1 MKKNVKK
8 HTDGVWY
15 YAVVRW
21 DGYGVFTSWDR
32 AREECDGYSDNKKKK
47 FKTFEEAK
55 AYAEDRIVKNVM
67 KAGNPE
73 GKVSQDFFG
82 RIETPFKLINNKVII
97 PSAEE
102 QERNP
107 RSRSAKLRI
116 AEKK

>member
-8 HTDGVWY
+8 HTNGVWY

-55 AYAEDRIVKNVM
+55 AYAEDEYRKLHGVESSCYVEEIEWLDYFYRRM
-67 KAGNPE
+67 ICGTDGNKDKTVYTLE
-73 GKVSQDFFG
+73 SLNQLMM
-82 RIETPFKLINNKVII
+82 T
-97 PSAEE
+97 
-102 QERNP
+102 
-107 RSRSAKLRI
+107 I
-116 AEKK
+116 A

>member
-47 FKTFEEAK
+47 FKMFEEAK
-55 AYAEDRIVKNVM
+55 AYAEDEYRKMHGIENSCYVEEIEWTDYFYQRMM
-67 KAGNPE
+67 KREAVEQMGIPI
-73 GKVSQDFFG
+73 
-82 RIETPFKLINNKVII
+82 RPFTLWNH
-97 PSAEE
+97 
-102 QERNP
+102 
-107 RSRSAKLRI
+107 
-116 AEKK
+116 

>member
-47 FKTFEEAK
+47 FKTF
-55 AYAEDRIVKNVM
+55 AYYGQLFCLLK
-67 KAGNPE
+67 
-73 GKVSQDFFG
+73 
-82 RIETPFKLINNKVII
+82 KL
-97 PSAEE
+97 
-102 QERNP
+102 
-107 RSRSAKLRI
+107 
-116 AEKK
+116 KKFY

>member
-55 AYAEDRIVKNVM
+55 VYAEDEYRKLHGVESACYVEEIEWLQTVIWKNWE
-67 KAGNPE
+67 KNL
-73 GKVSQDFFG
+73 KIFG
-82 RIETPFKLINNKVII
+82 RLHYRIKRLWII
-97 PSAEE
+97 LKSCY
-102 QERNP
+102 Q
-107 RSRSAKLRI
+107 
-116 AEKK
+116 

>member
-55 AYAEDRIVKNVM
+55 AYAEDEYRKLHGVESSCYVEEIEWFDYFYRRMM
-67 KAGNPE
+67 KREFAEQSIPE
-73 GKVSQDFFG
+73 
-82 RIETPFKLINNKVII
+82 
-97 PSAEE
+97 
-102 QERNP
+102 
-107 RSRSAKLRI
+107 RI
-116 AEKK
+116 AKYFFLKIFDFICFTKHS